1 MSISTTIT
9 TNEWLNTLKVLQFMK
24 KYTKIKVL
32 RISEVQDKTLKK
44 MKSWKVDVS
53 QFCRNAIKEKIDR
66 EYSDLIP
73 KVKEVECP
81 F

>member
-1 MSISTTIT
+1 MFY
-9 TNEWLNTLKVLQFMK
+9 NKWLNTINVLQLMK

-53 QFCRNAIKEKIDR
+53 KFCRDAIKEKIDR
-66 EYSDLIP
+66 EYSNLIP
-73 KVKEVECP
+73 TKKEVECP

>member
-1 MSISTTIT
+1 
-9 TNEWLNTLKVLQFMK
+9 MK